1 MRSFALLALSAT
13 AAAALSPAAAPPSDG
28 VQHWAGRQAVLEHEA
43 TWGTLQNSTE
53 CKGRMLAYD
62 YALQLQPARAP
73 LLEVFDALF
82 GTAQGGYQC
91 NVTRPPAAAA
101 ASGAAAWPPSRDP
114 RLLPAASFYI
124 DPLKGD
130 DGAAGTVGAP
140 FRTVSRGVAASRAAT
155 QTAAAAAAAAADAAA
170 PRAVVLRAGTYYLDV
185 PLALDS
191 RDAGLTLTNYPGE
204 EAWLSG
210 ASGGPLATAWRAYNT
225 SNASAP
231 ALGCAAACAK
241 AGHCCAG
248 DVSSFDQP
256 SCAYGCAFGGGAG
269 AAAPDAAPR
278 RDYARDETGCRA
290 LCDGAAAATCK
301 FEAPFLNGSGSH
313 EFQMCAH
320 CPAGCSAADGV
331 AECYQGCTF
340 AYNRGHKGAT
350 LYVTDVPESNTP
362 NGGGGGGG
370 ITGLFTVAPHARLT
384 RARYPNARP
393 EDRTTVH
400 TNPAPLH
407 YIAPPVVPAATQVF
421 LNLSALG
428 LKNDS
433 TLPQYNAY
441 SSGVCAGGAGDPAC
455 PCGLW
460 TDVRDGV
467 WSSESYWCGNY
478 TAGGWANMDQGFGV
492 FHGPA
497 IPVGLRYNTSLAAL
511 ASLKRYRNA
520 TGAIVNSWRDQ
531 GWYNTMFE
539 VASHDAGAGVFTFA
553 KTKTGATKGGFQGGR
568 GYRINNTAGVPHA
581 DVLDCN
587 GGWFIENVFEELDTP
602 GEWFFDEVTRKL
614 YVYPNASEGT
624 GFAPA
629 GGAPPASLQFVAPQ
643 LSELLGVRGS
653 AAAPVRNVTIAGL
666 GFRDARYTYMDPHGV
681 PSGGDWALERMG
693 ALFLE
698 GTEGVAV
705 EGCSFERLDGNG
717 VMLSG
722 YNRGAAVRDSSFA
735 WLGGSAMAA
744 WGYTDGAGSGMG
756 KQEQPR
762 GTLIEGNIAREL
774 GVWELQSSMW
784 FQAKSCQ
791 TTLRRNL
798 FFNGPRAAINFNDG
812 FGGGNVVQVRPL
824 ARDLSFLF
832 RLLLAHD

>member
-1 MRSFALLALSAT
+1 
-13 AAAALSPAAAPPSDG
+13 
-28 VQHWAGRQAVLEHEA
+28 
-43 TWGTLQNSTE
+43 
-53 CKGRMLAYD
+53 
-62 YALQLQPARAP
+62 
-73 LLEVFDALF
+73 
-82 GTAQGGYQC
+82 
-91 NVTRPPAAAA
+91 
-101 ASGAAAWPPSRDP
+101 
-114 RLLPAASFYI
+114 
-124 DPLKGD
+124 
-130 DGAAGTVGAP
+130 
-140 FRTVSRGVAASRAAT
+140 
-155 QTAAAAAAAAADAAA
+155 
-170 PRAVVLRAGTYYLDV
+170 
-185 PLALDS
+185 
-191 RDAGLTLTNYPGE
+191 
-204 EAWLSG
+204 
-210 ASGGPLATAWRAYNT
+210 
-225 SNASAP
+225 
-231 ALGCAAACAK
+231 
-241 AGHCCAG
+241 
-248 DVSSFDQP
+248 
-256 SCAYGCAFGGGAG
+256 
-269 AAAPDAAPR
+269 
-278 RDYARDETGCRA
+278 
-290 LCDGAAAATCK
+290 
-301 FEAPFLNGSGSH
+301 
-313 EFQMCAH
+313 
-320 CPAGCSAADGV
+320 
-331 AECYQGCTF
+331 
-340 AYNRGHKGAT
+340 
-350 LYVTDVPESNTP
+350 
-362 NGGGGGGG
+362 
-370 ITGLFTVAPHARLT
+370 
-384 RARYPNARP
+384 
-393 EDRTTVH
+393 
-400 TNPAPLH
+400 
-407 YIAPPVVPAATQVF
+407 
-421 LNLSALG
+421 
-428 LKNDS
+428 
-433 TLPQYNAY
+433 
-441 SSGVCAGGAGDPAC
+441 
-455 PCGLW
+455 
-460 TDVRDGV
+460 
-467 WSSESYWCGNY
+467 
-478 TAGGWANMDQGFGV
+478 MDQGFGV

-539 VASHDAGAGVFTFA
+539 VASHDAEAGVFTFA